1 MKMELYE
8 NNVYAYVPFVD
19 ENGEDMYIQ
28 ILNPNG
34 EQKLEF
40 VKIIVDGL
48 QDKDKKYS
56 KEEVLEYMINNFTNL
71 ELEIPLKELD
81 FTKLSFEFKMVL
93 KHLEVLLQQIQQEL
107 FMNMRLETMRQ
118 LTKEYEELTVEES
131 KELATLRYNKKNPKK
146 KKKGKKK
153 K

>member
-8 NNVYAYVPFVD
+8 NDVYAYVPFVD
-19 ENGEDMYIQ
+19 DNGDDMYIQ

-34 EQKLEF
+34 EQKSEF

-118 LTKEYEELTVEES
+118 LTKEYEELTIEES

-146 KKKGKKK
+146 KNKSKKK